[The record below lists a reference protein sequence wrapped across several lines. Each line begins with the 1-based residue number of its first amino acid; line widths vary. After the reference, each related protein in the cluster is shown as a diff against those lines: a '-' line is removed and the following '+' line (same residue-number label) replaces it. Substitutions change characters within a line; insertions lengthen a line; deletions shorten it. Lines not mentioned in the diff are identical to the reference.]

1 MTHTTGEALAISVPQ
16 PVKGQDRVS
25 DWTRLAH
32 GRSLAE
38 PLGPASGQELVT
50 AIEEKRE
57 QDTASEARG
66 SQRWRALDQLLRVS
80 FGSIS
85 PAYLFDSY
93 PPVQ

>member
-1 MTHTTGEALAISVPQ
+1 MVNTTGEVLAISVPE
-16 PVKGQDRVS
+16 PVQLDRVS

-32 GRSLAE
+32 GRSLGE
-38 PLGPASGQELVT
+38 RLGPASGKELVT

-57 QDTASEARG
+57 QGNASEAQG
-66 SQRWRALDQLLRVS
+66 SQRWRALDQLLRTS
-80 FGSIS
+80 FGLIS